1 MRVFIGILV
10 LIFSFQSWAKAN
22 DISDFEIEG
31 MSVGDSLL
39 DYYSESEIKDGIVE
53 EYYTY
58 VKKNPGKFLGVEFFN
73 SEGKLYDGYQF
84 SIKKNDNRYKIYMVK
99 GLLITTSLSQCKKNQ
114 KKIDKE
120 LSNLF
125 EDLYKEE
132 SEDPHEADPSG
143 KSMVYSITYWFKN
156 NDLIDIDCYDWALEN
171 RIDHLRIGATTA
183 EFNNWIGQID

>member
-1 MRVFIGILV
+1 M
-10 LIFSFQSWAKAN
+10 
-22 DISDFEIEG
+22 
-31 MSVGDSLL
+31 
-39 DYYSESEIKDGIVE
+39 
-53 EYYTY
+53 
-58 VKKNPGKFLGVEFFN
+58 
-73 SEGKLYDGYQF
+73 
-84 SIKKNDNRYKIYMVK
+84 
-99 GLLITTSLSQCKKNQ
+99 
-114 KKIDKE
+114 
-120 LSNLF
+120 